1 MIRWFLNLLVILLL
15 LRLVLRFVFGL
26 LQGLA
31 TPSEAGSAPGKGGR
45 TRGRAVG
52 TSTLVRDPVCGT
64 YIPRESA
71 VTAIVRGETRH
82 YCSDACRAKDAEAS
96 RFNPVGRAA
105 HG

>member
-31 TPSEAGSAPGKGGR
+31 SPSDDRHAAPPGK
-45 TRGRAVG
+45 TARGRAVG

-64 YIPRESA
+64 YIPRDGA
-71 VTAIVRGETRH
+71 VTAVVRGETRS
-82 YCSDACRAKDAEAS
+82 YCSDACRAKDAEAA
-96 RFNPVGRAA
+96 RFTPMGRAA

>member
-1 MIRWFLNLLVILLL
+1 VIRWFLSFLALLL
-15 LRLVLRFVFGL
+15 LVRLVLRFVLGL

-31 TPSEAGSAPGKGGR
+31 TPSGVRGAAGGR
-45 TRGRAVG
+45 GAARGRAVG
-52 TSTLVRDPVCGT
+52 TATLVRDPVCGT
-64 YIPRESA
+64 YIPRDGA

-82 YCSDACRAKDAEAS
+82 YCSDTCRAKDAEAA

>member
-15 LRLVLRFVFGL
+15 LRLVMRFVFGL

-31 TPSEAGSAPGKGGR
+31 SPSDAPASSKGTR
-45 TRGRAVG
+45 TRGRTVG

-64 YIPRESA
+64 YIPRDGA

-82 YCSDACRAKDAEAS
+82 YCSDACRAKDAEAA

>member
-1 MIRWFLNLLVILLL
+1 MIRWFLTFLALLL
-15 LRLVLRFVFGL
+15 LVRLVLRFVLGL

-31 TPSEAGSAPGKGGR
+31 TPSDRRGGASA
-45 TRGRAVG
+45 RGRAVG
-52 TSTLVRDPVCGT
+52 ATTLVRDPVCGT
-64 YIPRESA
+64 YIPRDGA

-82 YCSDACRAKDAEAS
+82 YCSDACRAKDAEAA

>member
-1 MIRWFLNLLVILLL
+1 VIRWFLSLLVILLL

-31 TPSEAGSAPGKGGR
+31 SPSETDGASSKGAR

-64 YIPRESA
+64 YIPREGA

-82 YCSDACRAKDAEAS
+82 YCSDTCRAKDAEAA

>member
-1 MIRWFLNLLVILLL
+1 MIRWFLNLLVVLLL
-15 LRLVLRFVFGL
+15 LRLLFRFVFGL

-31 TPSEAGSAPGKGGR
+31 TPPADGQAPRPGG
-45 TRGRAVG
+45 TARGRAVG

-64 YIPRESA
+64 YITRDGA
-71 VTAIVRGETRH
+71 VTAILRGETRH
-82 YCSDACRAKDAEAS
+82 YCSDACRAKDAEAA

>member
-1 MIRWFLNLLVILLL
+1 VIRWFLNLLVILLL

-31 TPSEAGSAPGKGGR
+31 SPSDAGATGKGAR
-45 TRGRAVG
+45 ARGRAVG

-64 YIPRESA
+64 YIPRDGA

-82 YCSDACRAKDAEAS
+82 YCSDACRAKDAEAA

>member
-15 LRLVLRFVFGL
+15 VRLVLRFVFGL
-26 LQGLA
+26 VQGLA
-31 TPSEAGSAPGKGGR
+31 SPSAERSAAKPGGAAP
-45 TRGRAVG
+45 GRAVG

-64 YIPRESA
+64 YIPREGA

-82 YCSDACRAKDAEAS
+82 YCSDACRAKDAEAA
-96 RFNPVGRAA
+96 RFTPMGRAA